1 MPIPSGVVAL
11 PNSKQLLAEANGTHA
26 EAFGSSSNSSCSAN
40 PLRSSSSIFARVTDP
55 SQADGRRR
63 GVDHLVLF
71 VVRLPPLQFLGG
83 LALVAAEFG
92 DQRDHSGVDARHQPI
107 GFFPL

>member
-40 PLRSSSSIFARVTDP
+40 APLSKVLP
-55 SQADGRRR
+55 SVRLAFLPKTWSTYPPGRCPALSRLV
-63 GVDHLVLF
+63 GDELAKLPKLVLG
-71 VVRLPPLQFLGG
+71 V
-83 LALVAAEFG
+83 LALVGRGNAGIYCNSE
-92 DQRDHSGVDARHQPI
+92 H
-107 GFFPL
+107 